1 MFVVEAPLETTDDS
15 RMSSAELEQILP
27 DLLELACR
35 TNTAEVGVIALVD
48 PDTGDL
54 VVWHTFGTAFKELA
68 SGARLPHGT
77 GVSGWSI
84 VNRKTALVNDLVSD
98 PRFAFSGRTDLDFEP
113 RNLVSVP
120 LIAQDSVIG
129 VFVLFNKRDGVFNK
143 ANVRLMESVGS
154 LAASAIESARL
165 YKAERRERRL
175 AQTLSSFS
183 MAITQSL
190 DVNVVLGVLLDYMG
204 RLVSYDKAVAMLAD
218 WGSRFVVRVMRG
230 SDGTAVLDT
239 EFPAPVDAGAIPVL
253 GELLEEQKGRVVQ
266 DIGSDPAWAGYPYA
280 DEARSWMG
288 VPLVAGGRVIGMFS
302 LAKNTPGFYQQEH
315 LEQAEALASQTSAAV
330 QSAWL
335 FEKVGEGRARLQS
348 LSRQLVRIQESE
360 RRAVSLELHD
370 EAGQSLTSLKVGLH
384 LLESKVDDPAAVRA
398 GIADLRQQVD
408 ALMVSLHRLA
418 TNLRPASL
426 DHVGLSAA
434 VQQMVESMNLRQ
446 GPTVEFE
453 ERGLGTLRLQEFTE
467 TALYRIAQE
476 ALANAVHHSRAKRVS
491 VLLERRAGKIVV
503 VVEDDGVGFDPI
515 LASHSGRLGLLGM
528 RERAEMLGGA
538 LLVESSEGKGA
549 TIVAEVPDADS
560 HFAG

>member
-1 MFVVEAPLETTDDS
+1 
-15 RMSSAELEQILP
+15 MSSAELEQILP

-190 DVNVVLGVLLDYMG
+190 DVAVVLGVLLDYMG

-315 LEQAEALASQTSAAV
+315 LEQAETLASQTSAAV

-418 TNLRPASL
+418 SNLRPASL

>member
-1 MFVVEAPLETTDDS
+1 METTDDS

-190 DVNVVLGVLLDYMG
+190 DVAVVLGVLLDYMG

-230 SDGTAVLDT
+230 SGGTAELDT

>member
-1 MFVVEAPLETTDDS
+1 
-15 RMSSAELEQILP
+15 MSSAELEQILP

>member
-1 MFVVEAPLETTDDS
+1 
-15 RMSSAELEQILP
+15 MSSAELEQILP

-218 WGSRFVVRVMRG
+218 WGSRFVVRVIRG

>member
-1 MFVVEAPLETTDDS
+1 
-15 RMSSAELEQILP
+15 MSSAELEQILP

-84 VNRKTALVNDLVSD
+84 VNRKIALVNDLASD

-120 LIAQDSVIG
+120 LIALDSVIG
-129 VFVLFNKRDGVFNK
+129 VFVLFNKRDGAFNE
-143 ANVRLMESVGS
+143 ANLRLMESVGS
-154 LAASAIESARL
+154 LAASAIESTRL
-165 YKAERRERRL
+165 YNAERKERRL

-190 DVNVVLGVLLDYMG
+190 DVTVVLGVLLDYMG

-218 WGSRFVVRVMRG
+218 WGSRFVVRVIRG
-230 SDGTAVLDT
+230 SDGTTALDT
-239 EFPAPVDAGAIPVL
+239 EFPAPVDAGGIPLL

-266 DIGSDPAWAGYPYA
+266 DIGSDPAWAGYPYV

-302 LAKNTPGFYQQEH
+302 LAKSTPGFYQQEH

-384 LLESKVDDPAAVRA
+384 LLESKVDDPAAARA
-398 GIADLRQQVD
+398 GIADLRQQVE

-434 VQQMVESMNLRQ
+434 VQQMVESINLQQR
-446 GPTVEFE
+446 PTVEFE
-453 ERGLGTLRLQEFTE
+453 ERGLGTQRLQEFTE

-476 ALANAVHHSRAKRVS
+476 ALANAMHHSRAKRVS
-491 VLLERRAGKIVV
+491 VLLERHEGKIVV

-515 LASHSGRLGLLGM
+515 MASHSGRLGLLGM
-528 RERAEMLGGA
+528 RERAEMLGGT
-538 LLVESSEGKGA
+538 LLVESSKGKGA